1 MYILGDLNCNLLQE
15 RTLFNVPTSK
25 LNSIY
30 ELYQLS
36 QLINEPTRVTLTS
49 SSLIEHIVTNTPEK
63 ISHSGV
69 VHTGISDHS
78 PRANGAKRRS
88 GRKPGARVTNSALA
102 ELKVV
107 AHGSKGVGM
116 S

>member
-1 MYILGDLNCNLLQE
+1 MFPRLHCNSLCVLQE
-15 RTLFNVPTSK
+15 KALFTVRTIK

-36 QLINEPTRVTLTS
+36 QSINESTRVTLTTT
-49 SSLIEHIVTNTPEK
+49 SLIDHVVTNTPEK

-78 PRANGAKRRS
+78 
-88 GRKPGARVTNSALA
+88 
-102 ELKVV
+102 
-107 AHGSKGVGM
+107 
-116 S
+116 